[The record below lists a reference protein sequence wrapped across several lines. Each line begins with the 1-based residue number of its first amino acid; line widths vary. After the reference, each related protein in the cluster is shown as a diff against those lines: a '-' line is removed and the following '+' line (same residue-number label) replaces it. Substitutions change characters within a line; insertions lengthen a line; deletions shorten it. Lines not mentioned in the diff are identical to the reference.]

1 VEKAE
6 KQYPSHCVVLK
17 MSGAWKVRT
26 SGNWRKGWLRQGLVK
41 VGEQYSNKTLLQ
53 VYVARQWPLL
63 YLELI

>member
-1 VEKAE
+1 
-6 KQYPSHCVVLK
+6 